1 MTKKASSKRY
11 RSVYKLRQNLHIG
24 TQSIESWALNLL
36 KNQCNER
43 FLRMLVSQTS
53 SRLRFVSSTF
63 LIFQILV
70 HSHFALVNSLL
81 ALDAPEPVSQPV
93 IQMAIN
99 MITILLVWVRQKQ
112 KSIKTTFFFITQK
125 KYIH

>member
-1 MTKKASSKRY
+1 
-11 RSVYKLRQNLHIG
+11 
-24 TQSIESWALNLL
+24 
-36 KNQCNER
+36 
-43 FLRMLVSQTS
+43 MLVSQTS

-99 MITILLVWVRQKQ
+99 MITIHLVWVRQKPKEYQNYILFHHSEKIYTLVVVQ
-112 KSIKTTFFFITQK
+112 KLRLQEKGGSTVEYFCYPIENKVF
-125 KYIH
+125 

>member
-1 MTKKASSKRY
+1 
-11 RSVYKLRQNLHIG
+11 
-24 TQSIESWALNLL
+24 
-36 KNQCNER
+36 
-43 FLRMLVSQTS
+43 MLVSQTS

-99 MITILLVWVRQKQ
+99 MITIHLVWVSQKQ
-112 KSIKTTFFFITQK
+112 KSIKNTFFFITQK